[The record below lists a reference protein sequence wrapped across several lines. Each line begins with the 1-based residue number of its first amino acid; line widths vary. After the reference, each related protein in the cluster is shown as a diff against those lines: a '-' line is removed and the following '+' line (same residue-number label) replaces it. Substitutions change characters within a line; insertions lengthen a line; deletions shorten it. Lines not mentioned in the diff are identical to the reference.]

1 MAEARAA
8 APLDGD
14 IVRNPGR
21 SPIGPIYLSI
31 APGEIDTAILSP
43 GTEKIV
49 EEQIP
54 MRRLGTPDEVADVIH
69 FLCEKG
75 SSYVSGAE
83 IQINGGQHV

>member
-1 MAEARAA
+1 MTI
-8 APLDGD
+8 P
-14 IVRNPGR
+14 
-21 SPIGPIYLSI
+21 
-31 APGEIDTAILSP
+31 P
-43 GTEKIV
+43 GTTSGKIFRLRGKG
-49 EEQIP
+49 

>member
-1 MAEARAA
+1 MRRADGGASSSSPAAELVD
-8 APLDGD
+8 PLG
-14 IVRNPGR
+14 VRVNA
-21 SPIGPIYLSI
+21 I
-31 APGEIDTAILSP
+31 APGEIRTDILSP

>member
-1 MAEARAA
+1 MQPLRPVRGAA
-8 APLDGD
+8 TPLDRAGGTAGAALRQRPGPVES
-14 IVRNPGR
+14 VRR
-21 SPIGPIYLSI
+21 
-31 APGEIDTAILSP
+31 
-43 GTEKIV
+43 V

-75 SSYVSGAE
+75 ASYVSGAE